1 MLPFRKILYPVD
13 YSDSCRAIAPYVT
26 EMARRFSAELT
37 LIHAYALQPAFA
49 VRTPEGALVYDEII
63 AVDPAWPIEMRQ
75 AEEKRLREFASAT
88 FPGQRLELVTDE
100 GEPGTVIHR
109 VIQHRGSD
117 LVMLPTHGRGAIR
130 RFLLGSVTAKVL
142 HDVSVP
148 VWTGTAAALANHQ
161 VHVACKSIL
170 CAVDGSPESD
180 AVLKAATVLAGV
192 YDAQL
197 SLLRVVETPPPATEI
212 DFGPYRKEVM
222 DAADEWVR
230 ELKGRMGV
238 DVPHAVLDAVIPDG
252 VHQEAVKRKADLV
265 VVGRGHSQDTFN
277 RFFSRLYPIVRES
290 PCPVLSI

>member
-13 YSDSCRAIAPYVT
+13 YSDACRAIAPYVR
-26 EMARRFSAELT
+26 EVARHFSAELT

-49 VRTPEGALVYDEII
+49 VRTPEGAMVYDEVI
-63 AVDPAWPIEMRQ
+63 AVDPAWPSEMR
-75 AEEKRLREFASAT
+75 AEEEKRLRDYASTEF
-88 FPGQRLELVTDE
+88 PDKPIELITEE
-100 GEPGTVIHR
+100 GEPGSVIHR
-109 VIQHRGSD
+109 VIQHQGAD

-130 RFLLGSVTAKVL
+130 RFLLGSVTTKVL

-170 CAVDGSPESD
+170 CAVDGGPESGV
-180 AVLKAATVLAGV
+180 VLKAAAVLAESYG
-192 YDAQL
+192 AEL
-197 SLLRVVETPPPATEI
+197 SIVRVVETPPNAPEF
-212 DFGPYRKEVM
+212 DFGPYRNQIM
-222 DAADEWVR
+222 DAADQWVR
-230 ELKGRMGV
+230 ELKGSMGIKAS
-238 DVPHAVLDAVIPDG
+238 HAVLDAVIADG

-277 RFFSRLYPIVRES
+277 RFFSSLYPIVRES